1 MSSLF
6 WKGLLAFLVVILV
19 AVGTVAVLTGRL
31 TENAFRRYALA
42 HDEMWERQAEWLA
55 AYFAV
60 HGSWVGV
67 QDELSSRVG
76 MMEGM
81 GPRGY
86 GRGGETTRSPM
97 MNFRL
102 ADTRAQIVADTEGSP
117 RGTVSQQELKNSIT
131 IKVNE
136 HIVGHLI
143 PSPVNLRALPLNPA
157 QVAFLTRSRRI
168 LWIATLAA
176 LAVAL
181 VVGGLLFRSIT
192 APLRELTAAT
202 EAIAE
207 GDLSARAPV
216 RGEDEVG
223 QLATAFNEMAESLD
237 RMEEARR
244 SQTADIAHELRTPLT
259 VVQGTLEAMLDGVY
273 PADRENLSS
282 ALAQMRTLSRLIED
296 LRLLAL
302 ADAGRLELHET
313 TLNLIAFLQKAV
325 EAHRLQAQEEGVA
338 LALEAPTD
346 LPTISADP
354 DRLTQVM
361 GNLLNNALRCV
372 PEGGH
377 LTVRAEAQ
385 EQEVVVA
392 VIDDGPGVPPEDLPH
407 LFDRFWRADPAR
419 GRDTGGSGLGLS
431 IARHIVEAHGGRI
444 WAQETPGG
452 GLTVAFSVPLA

>member
-1 MSSLF
+1 MRSLF

-19 AVGTVAVLTGRL
+19 AVGAVAVLTGRL
-31 TENAFRRYALA
+31 TENAFRRYALVHGA
-42 HDEMWERQAEWLA
+42 LWDQVAEALS
-55 AYFAV
+55 AYYKT
-60 HGSWVGV
+60 HGSWEGI
-67 QDELSSRVG
+67 QGRLQAASQREPMRGRGRWRDEG
-76 MMEGM
+76 MM
-81 GPRGY
+81 GP
-86 GRGGETTRSPM
+86 PPLD
-97 MNFRL
+97 FRL
-102 ADTRAQIVADTEGSP
+102 ADPQGHIVGDTHGVP
-117 RGTVSQQELKNSIT
+117 RGTISQTELDKSVP
-131 IKVNE
+131 IKTDGRV
-136 HIVGHLI
+136 VGYLF
-143 PSPVNLRALPLNPA
+143 PNPQNLTALPLNPA
-157 QVAFLTRSRRI
+157 QVAFLARFRKT
-168 LWIATLAA
+168 LWIGALAA
-176 LAVAL
+176 LGVAL
-181 VVGGLLFRSIT
+181 VIGGLLFRSIT

-223 QLATAFNEMAESLD
+223 QLATAFNEMAKSLD

-259 VVQGTLEAMLDGVY
+259 VVQGTLEAMLDDVY
-273 PADRENLSS
+273 PANRENLSS

-296 LRLLAL
+296 LRILAL
-302 ADAGRLELHET
+302 ADAGRLELHEAA
-313 TLNLIAFLQKAV
+313 LNLTAFLRKAV

-338 LALEAPTD
+338 LALEAPAD
-346 LPTISADP
+346 LPTIAADP
-354 DRLTQVM
+354 DRLMQVM
-361 GNLLNNALRCV
+361 GNLLDNAFRYV

-377 LTVRAEAQ
+377 VTVRAEAQ

-419 GRDTGGSGLGLS
+419 QRDTGGSGLGLS

-452 GLTVAFSVPLA
+452 GLTVAFSLSVV